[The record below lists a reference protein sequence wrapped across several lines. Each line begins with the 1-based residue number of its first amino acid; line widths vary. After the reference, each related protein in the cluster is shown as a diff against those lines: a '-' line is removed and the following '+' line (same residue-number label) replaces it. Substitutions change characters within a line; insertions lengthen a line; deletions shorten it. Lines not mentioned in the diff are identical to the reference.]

1 MRKRSRLRRRFGEM
15 QMNLHSSYGVRRVI
29 AAFVLAPGPKR
40 RQVAALQNGFTL
52 LEVLVSVTMVALMA
66 VALWSV
72 FRISLTSWARGN
84 AYIDANQRQRSV
96 MDLVKK
102 QMTSVYP
109 AISPADLQLG
119 GPVYPIFVGAR
130 ESVQFISLASL
141 RFNQNPGLTAVSYEL
156 VRGDQGSYSL
166 VEREEQYLGID
177 PTQEGSLDRKDNRVI
192 PLFENLVSF
201 GFEYFDP
208 GTNES
213 PAEWVREWNSKL
225 TGGLPSAIS
234 MSMVNR
240 DAKGQTLSRHVV
252 IPILAK
258 PFDPRLG
265 FTNPLQ
271 MRPTRRLGNDFSP
284 SQR

>member
-1 MRKRSRLRRRFGEM
+1 M
-15 QMNLHSSYGVRRVI
+15 
-29 AAFVLAPGPKR
+29 
-40 RQVAALQNGFTL
+40 

-72 FRISLTSWARGN
+72 FRISLTSWARGT

-109 AISPADLQLG
+109 AIAPADPQVG
-119 GPVYPIFVGAR
+119 GAVYPIFTGSP
-130 ESVQFISLASL
+130 ESVQFISLTSL

-156 VRGDQGSYSL
+156 VRGEEGSHSL
-166 VEREEQYLGID
+166 VEREKQYLGID
-177 PTQEGSLDRKDNRVI
+177 PAQESSLDPKDNTVI
-192 PLFENLVSF
+192 PIFENLVSF

-208 GTNES
+208 GTNDS
-213 PAEWVREWNSKL
+213 PAEWVREWNSRL
-225 TGGLPSAIS
+225 TGVLPSAIS
-234 MSMVNR
+234 MSMVSR

-252 IPILAK
+252 IPILTK

-265 FTNPLQ
+265 FSSPFR
-271 MRPTRRLGNDFSP
+271 MRPPGRLGLGNEYRRSP
-284 SQR
+284 R

>member
-1 MRKRSRLRRRFGEM
+1 MRRSGE
-15 QMNLHSSYGVRRVI
+15 
-29 AAFVLAPGPKR
+29 
-40 RQVAALQNGFTL
+40 NGFTL
-52 LEVLVSVTMVALMA
+52 LEVLVSVTMIAMIA
-66 VALWSV
+66 VVLWSV
-72 FRISLTSWARGN
+72 FRMSLTSWARGN

-102 QMTSVYP
+102 QMSSVYP
-109 AISPADLQLG
+109 AIAPVDLQLG
-119 GPVYPIFVGAR
+119 GTVYPIFVGAP

-141 RFNQNPGLTAVSYEL
+141 RFNLNPGLTAVSYEL
-156 VRGDQGSYSL
+156 VREDQGGYSL

-177 PTQEGSLDRKDNRVI
+177 PTQGGLLDSKDKTVI

-213 PAEWVREWNSKL
+213 PPEWVREWNSRL
-225 TGGLPSAIS
+225 MGGLPGAIS

-271 MRPTRRLGNDFSP
+271 MRPQRRLGNDFSP